1 MKILVVDVGGSNLK
15 IGLSGRKGPPLK
27 VPSGARMSAAGMVAA
42 VKKVTRDWRYD
53 AVTVGFPGPV
63 VSGRPTREPVN
74 LGRGWKGFDFK
85 KAFGKPVRVMN
96 DAAMQALGSYQGG
109 RMLFLGLGTGMGS
122 ALLIDGVLVP
132 TELAHLP
139 YRNGRSYEDYVGGR
153 GLKRLGRARW
163 TKHVH
168 KVVALLQHGLQC
180 DYVVLGGGHTKKL
193 KSSPEGVR
201 IGDNLKAILGG
212 IRLWEREAVPV
223 RARRRRATSRSRPG
237 RRAVNL
243 AHPSEA
249 DARTPVSEAGPAA
262 AALET
267 LEMPS
272 SS

>member
-1 MKILVVDVGGSNLK
+1 
-15 IGLSGRKGPPLK
+15 
-27 VPSGARMSAAGMVAA
+27 MSAAGMVAA

-63 VSGRPTREPVN
+63 VGGRPSREPVN
-74 LGRGWKGFDFK
+74 LGRGWKGFDFR

-163 TKHVH
+163 TKHVY

-193 KSSPEGVR
+193 KSFPRGVR

-212 IRLWEREAVPV
+212 IRVWEREAAPA
-223 RARRRRATSRSRPG
+223 RARRRRATKRSRP
-237 RRAVNL
+237 RRSA
-243 AHPSEA
+243 APPRHPSDA
-249 DARTPVSEAGPAA
+249 DARMPAGEADPAA
-262 AALET
+262 PAPEALEI
-267 LEMPS
+267 PS